1 MSFARHVAALTTLA
15 LSSIVLPAAADD
27 APTPTAPTPTAA
39 TPTAATPTAADAK
52 PPTRSV
58 EVELH
63 SNDSRATI
71 ERRVGTTSLAG
82 LPFVDGSFA
91 GVGLWQEECVAPCEV
106 KLDPRYSYRV
116 AGDGVTPS
124 ESFALPRD
132 KDKVRL
138 SAEMGSSRWRLAGIL
153 TTGVG
158 VGTALAGTSA
168 LVLSPVFENN
178 DVGSKGFRQAVLV
191 GGIVALAAGLIE
203 LGAGLYMWQTN
214 GTSVRADHGTVGA
227 SRAASDAGKGPR
239 LTASG
244 LVF

>member
-15 LSSIVLPAAADD
+15 LSSFALPAAADEA
-27 APTPTAPTPTAA
+27 APAPPAPPPVSAA
-39 TPTAATPTAADAK
+39 A
-52 PPTRSV
+52 PPPAPEARRV
-58 EVELH
+58 EVELQ

-116 AGDGVTPS
+116 AGEGVTPS
-124 ESFALPRD
+124 ESFALPKGRD
-132 KDKVRL
+132 KVHI

-153 TTGVG
+153 TTGLGAGTAAVG
-158 VGTALAGTSA
+158 ATALALT
-168 LVLSPVFENN
+168 PVFENN

-191 GGIVALAAGLIE
+191 GGIVALAAGVLE

-214 GTSVRADHGTVGA
+214 GTSVRSDHGTLGTR
-227 SRAASDAGKGPR
+227 RAASAGPR
-239 LTASG
+239 LTATG
-244 LVF
+244 LAF